1 LVAPD
6 LLIDFCNLSTQA
18 YEYHTDLYQ
27 QRLDEIRFTPSQG
40 ICTPSP
46 SPASYLPWL
55 HPAVPLSP
63 VPVYHEW
70 GTHPALT
77 ALPSTPVFFHST
89 NQLRTNLQASHQRT
103 PFGNLT
109 NIPESRPTTKLT
121 GERRGWKLQ
130 KNRRTAHETHKA
142 CEDTAQEKA
151 SGVAGDSGQK
161 VLNLELTESLK
172 EQIRCITTEWCN
184 SKGATCEEE
193 PPLAVVEY
201 AKLLLTLGYELP
213 NTLEEGAAGQQ
224 LGANARQRRTI
235 RRSRERAI
243 KAIEELHK

>member
-1 LVAPD
+1 
-6 LLIDFCNLSTQA
+6 
-18 YEYHTDLYQ
+18 
-27 QRLDEIRFTPSQG
+27 
-40 ICTPSP
+40 
-46 SPASYLPWL
+46 
-55 HPAVPLSP
+55 

-70 GTHPALT
+70 GAHSALT
-77 ALPSTPVFFHST
+77 ALPSTPVFFHSA
-89 NQLRTNLQASHQRT
+89 NQLRTNLQASHQRS
-103 PFGNLT
+103 PFGNLE
-109 NIPESRPTTKLT
+109 NIPESRPTKLT

-130 KNRRTAHETHKA
+130 KNRRTAHEAYKGDKA
-142 CEDTAQEKA
+142 CENTAQKKA

-193 PPLAVVEY
+193 PPLAAVEY
-201 AKLLLTLGYELP
+201 AKLLLALGYELP
-213 NTLEEGAAGQQ
+213 NTLEDGPAGQQ

-243 KAIEELHK
+243 KAIEELHT